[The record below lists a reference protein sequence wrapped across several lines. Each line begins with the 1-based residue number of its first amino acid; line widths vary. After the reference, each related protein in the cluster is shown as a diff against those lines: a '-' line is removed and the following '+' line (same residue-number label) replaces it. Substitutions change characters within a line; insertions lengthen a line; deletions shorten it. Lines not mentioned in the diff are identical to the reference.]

1 MQLTIHTPYN
11 YHSRKGSWLIDEVT
25 VDVVDT
31 SVDNVRNNISVA
43 SQSSSNSFYTNSD
56 VPVSLFGPG
65 ITATHYDPMRHRGAL
80 SPQSQPAAA
89 AAAAPSNQVAANS
102 AANAA
107 ATSASQSN
115 AATIAA
121 T

>member
-1 MQLTIHTPYN
+1 MEFKIHTPYN
-11 YHSRKGSWLIDEVT
+11 YSPRRESWLIDEVT
-25 VDVVDT
+25 VDVCDT
-31 SVDNVRNNISVA
+31 SVDNVRNNISISA
-43 SQSSSNSFYTNSD
+43 QSSSNSFYTNSD

-65 ITATHYDPMRHRGAL
+65 ITSTHYDPMRHRGSF

-89 AAAAPSNQVAANS
+89 AAAAPSNSVAANS

-115 AATIAA
+115 AATI
-121 T
+121 TNS

>member
-1 MQLTIHTPYN
+1 MHTPYS
-11 YHSRKGSWLIDEVT
+11 YSRRKSSYLIDAVT

-43 SQSSSNSFYTNSD
+43 AMSSSKSFYTNSD

-65 ITATHYDPMRHRGAL
+65 ITATYYDPMRHRGSYSA
-80 SPQSQPAAA
+80 QSQPAAA

-107 ATSASQSN
+107 ATSANQSN
-115 AATIAA
+115 AATISNL
-121 T
+121 